1 MARTTGT
8 FASWPSPSMARPAE
22 SVTLLTTTQSWW
34 LLAAGI
40 AAFVPLIPQVPVW
53 LAAVT
58 AAAFCWRAAL
68 AWWHQPLPVR
78 WVLIIVSLAGTAGI
92 LAQYRTL
99 FGQKAGVA
107 LLLIF
112 MALKQLEARA
122 PRDGLAVVLLAYFLT
137 LAQFFEDQ
145 SIPVA
150 LMMTGTLIITTAALA
165 HLTDAQG
172 QVRQQLRLSGLML
185 VQALPFMLILF
196 VLFPRISG
204 PLWGLPTDA
213 YSSLTGLSDS
223 MSPGTINNLIQS
235 DSIAFRVKFSGP
247 VPEKKHMY
255 WRGPVLTRLEDRTW
269 RPGLPRMAN
278 ERPYTPQ
285 DNSPSFRYAL
295 TLEAHNKPWLF
306 ALELPDTLPPDAF
319 GTGDFQIHA
328 KKPVRERLRY
338 ELQSHTTNSF
348 VPPDAVMLRELLR
361 LPAAANPRTTALG
374 NTLRNDHPRDL
385 HRLQRAIDFMRG
397 QQLLY
402 TLQPPLMGNHVADE
416 FLFDHKRGFCEHFAS
431 SFVILMRAAG
441 IPARVVT
448 GYQGGEHNPV
458 DDTWVIRQSDAHA
471 WAEVWIDTR
480 GWVRVDPTAVSN
492 PTRIEENL
500 AAALPAGD
508 PLPFL
513 SGAGLDWLRELRY
526 QWWAAS
532 NAWNQWVLGYD
543 PQRQKDFLSRLG
555 MAAPDWQKMTA
566 VLAVL
571 CGSVLLALTGW
582 MLYRRPRL
590 DPAAHAWQRFS
601 RKLARRQLPRQ
612 AWEGPADYARRCAA
626 ALPEHA
632 AEITAISELYRG
644 LRYGQSPSSQ
654 LDELRRRVAR
664 FNA

>member
-1 MARTTGT
+1 MTRKADTGVSLS
-8 FASWPSPSMARPAE
+8 A
-22 SVTLLTTTQSWW
+22 TQTWW
-34 LLAAGI
+34 LLAAGV
-40 AAFVPLIPQVPVW
+40 AAYLPLSPQVPLW
-53 LAAVT
+53 LAAVS
-58 AAAFCWRAAL
+58 AAAFIWRGAL
-68 AWWHQPLPVR
+68 AWWCQPLPTR
-78 WVLIIVSLAGTAGI
+78 WVLILVSLAGTAGVFM
-92 LAQYRTL
+92 QYRTL

-112 MALKQLEARA
+112 LALKQLEARA
-122 PRDGLAVVLLAYFLT
+122 PRDGLAVVYLAYFLT

-150 LMMTGTLIITTAALA
+150 LMMSVTLLITTAALVN
-165 HLTDAQG
+165 LTDAQG
-172 QVRQQLRLSGLML
+172 TIRQQLRLAGLML
-185 VQALPFMLILF
+185 AQALPFMLILF

-235 DSIAFRVKFSGP
+235 DSIAFRVKFDGP
-247 VPEKKHMY
+247 VPEKKQLY
-255 WRGPVLTRLEDRTW
+255 WRGPVLSRLEERTW
-269 RPGLPRMAN
+269 RPGTPRIVR
-278 ERPYTPQ
+278 ERPYEPA
-285 DNSPSFRYAL
+285 DNSPVFRYTL

-306 ALELPDTLPPDAF
+306 ALELPEDLPPDALL
-319 GTGDFQIHA
+319 TPDFQIHA
-328 KKPVRERLRY
+328 NKPVRERQRYTLR
-338 ELQSHTTNSF
+338 SHTANRFST
-348 VPPDAVMLRELLR
+348 PGQGALKELLS
-361 LPAAANPRTTALG
+361 LPAGINSRTAALG
-374 NTLRNDHPRDL
+374 EKLRNDHPQDL
-385 HRLQRAIDFMRG
+385 QRLQQAIDFMRN

-402 TLQPPLMGNHVADE
+402 TLQPPLMNTHVADE

-441 IPARVVT
+441 VPARVVT

-471 WAEVWIDTR
+471 WAEVWTEQR
-480 GWVRVDPTAVSN
+480 GWLRVDPTALSN
-492 PTRIEENL
+492 PRRIEENL
-500 AAALPAGD
+500 AAALPVGD

-543 PQRQKDFLSRLG
+543 PQRQKDFLARLG
-555 MAAPDWQKMTA
+555 MHAPDWQKMTA
-566 VLAVL
+566 WLAFL
-571 CGSVLLALTGW
+571 CGSVLLALIGW

-590 DPAAHAWQRFS
+590 DPVLRIWLKFS
-601 RKLARRQLPRQ
+601 RKLARHQLVLHR
-612 AWEGPADYARRCAA
+612 WEGPQNYACRCAT

-632 AEITAISELYRG
+632 SEIMAISALYSR
-644 LRYGQSPSSQ
+644 LRYGQSPASD
-654 LDELRRRVAR
+654 LEELRRRVAA